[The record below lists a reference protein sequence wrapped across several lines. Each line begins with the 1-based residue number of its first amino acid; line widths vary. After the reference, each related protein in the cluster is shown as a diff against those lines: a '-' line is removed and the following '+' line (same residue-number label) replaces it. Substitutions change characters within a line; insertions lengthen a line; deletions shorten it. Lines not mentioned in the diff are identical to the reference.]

1 MDSHAHWLAQNWGET
16 PTSYPNDNAG
26 QTRLARG
33 ENRAILDAHYR
44 SRAREMI
51 TVARYGTR
59 YWAVWLDGE
68 LVVVALYKKGAAS
81 VAAKL
86 RELLVLKGS

>member
-1 MDSHAHWLAQNWGET
+1 
-16 PTSYPNDNAG
+16 
-26 QTRLARG
+26 
-33 ENRAILDAHYR
+33 
-44 SRAREMI
+44 MI
-51 TVARYGTR
+51 TVTRYGTR

-86 RELLVLKGS
+86 RELLVLKGSDRAETTTFCATAG

>member
-1 MDSHAHWLAQNWGET
+1 MVPRGSRLAKNWGEKQIT
-16 PTSYPNDNAG
+16 HPNENAG
-26 QTRLARG
+26 QIRLARG
-33 ENRAILDAHYR
+33 EHRAIIDAYFR
-44 SRAREMI
+44 SGAREMI
-51 TVARYGTR
+51 TVTRYGTR
-59 YWAVWLDGE
+59 YWAVRLDGE